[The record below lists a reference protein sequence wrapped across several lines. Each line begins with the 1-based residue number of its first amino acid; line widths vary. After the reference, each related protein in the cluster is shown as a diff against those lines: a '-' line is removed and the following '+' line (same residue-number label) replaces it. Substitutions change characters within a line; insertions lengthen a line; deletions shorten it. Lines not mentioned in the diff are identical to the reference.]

1 MQLVGIILLGIFTLV
16 IIFLITDV
24 QNGNELDYYLLQ
36 EVTEASMYDA
46 VDLSYY
52 RATGILKVDRDMFLE
67 SFNRRFA
74 QAVSSDRDYTIKI
87 IDFNEAPPK
96 VSVEVSAPT
105 VASVK
110 GESIL
115 VVNRVS
121 GIIETIYD
129 NYVESVPL
137 GDGIEWE
144 TRCAI
149 DTSGTLTFKVK
160 SENEFRS
167 YRVLQD
173 GKTEIHS
180 GSLVNGTLSAD
191 LNSRITDNLAH
202 SYQIYVTDANGV
214 ESSCEISS
222 YTKKEVQ
229 VDHTCDNPTET
240 TSREDPYDA
249 YWDGDQCK
257 ASQKV
262 ITKYI
267 GSGGFVCNSN
277 TDIITVEVDSLL
289 CPPREDDDD
298 PCDNTHFVPSRN
310 WTSPPY
316 WDDDINECVS
326 TYTEWGDWVSDSDS
340 SIICE
345 ANDTRDEI
353 ITLPPGQC
361 PIGGGR

>member
-87 IDFNEAPPK
+87 IDFNETPPK

-110 GESIL
+110 GESVL

-149 DTSGTLTFKVK
+149 DTSGRLTFKVT

-173 GKTEIHS
+173 GKTEIQS
-180 GSLVNGTLSAD
+180 GSLVNGTLSTD
-191 LNSRITDNLAH
+191 LNASIQDYEKH

-214 ESSCEISS
+214 ESSCEIPS
-222 YTKKEVQ
+222 YAKSKPQ
-229 VDHTCDNPTET
+229 VDHTCDNPID
-240 TSREDPYDA
+240 SGDA
-249 YWDGDQCK
+249 IEWESPFNYRWEGDLCK
-257 ASQKV
+257 ATQRQLR
-262 ITKYI
+262 KYI
-267 GSGGFVCNSN
+267 GSDGKTQCFTRWEELTINA
-277 TDIITVEVDSLL
+277 DDSK
-289 CPPREDDDD
+289 CPSRDDENEGEEYYCCADQSYCLSLEQKGADDDEID
-298 PCDNTHFVPSRN
+298 ACWEDYYHNCDK
-310 WTSPPY
+310 W
-316 WDDDINECVS
+316 C
-326 TYTEWGDWVSDSDS
+326 S
-340 SIICE
+340 SE
-345 ANDTRDEI
+345 D
-353 ITLPPGQC
+353 
-361 PIGGGR
+361 